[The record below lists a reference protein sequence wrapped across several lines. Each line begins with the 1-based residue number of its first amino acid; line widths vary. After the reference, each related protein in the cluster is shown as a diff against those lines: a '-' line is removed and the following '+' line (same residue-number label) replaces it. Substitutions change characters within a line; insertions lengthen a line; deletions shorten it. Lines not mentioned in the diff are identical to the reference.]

1 MKVSGIVC
9 EYNPFHNGHEHHIMQ
24 TRANGATHIVAVMSG
39 NFVQR
44 GDMAVLD
51 KFTRARLAVQ
61 SGVDL
66 VIELPVAYCLSSAE
80 KFAWG
85 AVYLLDSLGAVDEI
99 SFGSE
104 CGDVEKLFHAVKMVD
119 SLANSDEVRGL
130 MEKGFTYPRALCEVL
145 KTADAGSAEIISKP
159 NNLLGVEYLHALK
172 SLNSDMKPFTVQ
184 RRGAAHDSTKAD
196 CGYVSASYIR
206 QRLFSGEVTGGM
218 MPAIWENALKCGN
231 TASLGNLEQAVLYRI
246 RTASDEDVAKVS
258 DSNGLV
264 ERICGNSAVS
274 LDELFDSIKSKRYTM
289 ARIKRVILSLLIGI
303 TKADT
308 MTPPPYARI
317 LAFNEK
323 GREILAAAKKKQKLP
338 VGTSL
343 AKLGR
348 LDCPAQRFAEL
359 ESRATDIYGLAAKK
373 VLPTGIDY
381 RIKTG
386 ISQE

>member
-9 EYNPFHNGHEHHIMQ
+9 EYNPFHNGHEHHIIQ

-44 GDMAVLD
+44 GDTAILD
-51 KFTRARLAVQ
+51 KFTRAGLAVR

-104 CGDVEKLFHAVKMVD
+104 CGDVEKLIHAMKMVD
-119 SLANSDEVRGL
+119 SLADSDEVREL
-130 MEKGFTYPRALCEVL
+130 LEKGFTYPRALCGILE
-145 KTADAGSAEIISKP
+145 TADAEAAEIISNP
-159 NNLLGVEYLHALK
+159 NNLLGVEYLRALK
-172 SLNSDMKPFTVQ
+172 SLNSDIKPFTVQ
-184 RRGAAHDSTKAD
+184 RKGASHDSPKAD
-196 CGYVSASYIR
+196 GGYVSASYIR
-206 QRLFSGEVTGGM
+206 QRLFSGEDIGGM
-218 MPAIWENALKCGN
+218 MPTIWENALKCGN
-231 TASLGNLEQAVLYRI
+231 TASLDRLEQAVLYRI
-246 RTASDEDVAKVS
+246 RTASDEDIASIS

-264 ERICGNSAVS
+264 ERIYGNSAVS
-274 LDELFDSIKSKRYTM
+274 LNELLDSIKSKRYTM
-289 ARIKRVILSLLIGI
+289 ARIKRVILSLLLGI
-303 TKADT
+303 TRADT
-308 MTPPPYARI
+308 MIPPPYARV
-317 LAFNEK
+317 LAFNER
-323 GREILAAAKKKQKLP
+323 GREILAAAKKKKKLP

-348 LDCPAQRFAEL
+348 LSCSAQRFAEL
-359 ESRATDIYGLAAKK
+359 ESQATDIYGLAAKK
-373 VLPTGIDY
+373 VLSTDIDY